1 MKLTGLELFGFK
13 SFLNRTTFHF
23 NHGISSIVGPNG
35 CGKSNIVDA
44 IVWASGERGTK
55 SLRVKDMGDVIFHGS
70 NGKRP
75 VNIAEVAIEL
85 SDGNKDF
92 IVKRRIYRDG
102 SNEYYLNG
110 TLVRLKDIQDFFLGS
125 GIGLNAYAIVEQGKI
140 ESFIQMK
147 PHERRVVIEETSGV
161 TRFEEKKREAIL
173 RMEEV
178 RANLER
184 VEDIYGEVLRSLE
197 KAEAE
202 WERWKIYKSL
212 ADKQAEI
219 DSLILIDG
227 YMKLTKKLNKA
238 REKRGSFDAEAVAKE
253 EEKNKLKKELEA
265 KEEEFSLTETITRQL
280 EVDIK
285 GKEKDMESRLLEID
299 YLGEEEKKLAEEQ
312 AELIKVKARLEEE
325 ITQNREEIETLK
337 KEQGKLSVLLNDG
350 EKEADRF
357 KTIMEGLK
365 TSIETLEKTMEEERV
380 KLFVVMSST
389 TDINNRVSEIER
401 AEKERNRR
409 KQKKEEER
417 ERFKE
422 RLIALESKQKTHT
435 STLENQK
442 HHMALLAS
450 ERDNVFAK
458 RGDLDSEIVSK
469 KRDIEILRA
478 EKKGKEEFLRQMSS
492 FREDTPDKFPDTK
505 KLIDM
510 VKIDEGKEKALERFF
525 AREMGYYV
533 LTGGNMDAITAAVK
547 QYDENFIF
555 FPEKGAFTFN
565 GQEVDIHVEWISSI
579 EEGLARIKEGEEGIF
594 INEDVFVDSRGFILQ
609 ERAENAIDIKQFR
622 EMKRIQNELKA
633 IQIDIDQLMS
643 TLKDMEAEYY
653 SCEKAYKQAKGD
665 AETKENEMKKT
676 EKEIAIT
683 ETEIKTVRERLFEF
697 DSEIDIFEET
707 PADTIA
713 GLLGEKEKHERE
725 KEGIE
730 KIIRSLKE
738 THENIKKEYEAAS
751 SDWHEITIEM
761 ERKRGRLRSA
771 REDMERKE
779 GLIRHSLEE
788 VYRKQEKAEN
798 IKKDIYGRLT
808 KKEGLEKD
816 YEKLKVMCERDIGRY
831 EELKKTSGTLHME
844 RHALQEG
851 IDAVVKD
858 MERMRNRRE
867 NTETEIAVIVER
879 LDTIVERLTN
889 TYGVTTPEEVSIP
902 ANRDLEHEREK
913 IVEELS
919 DLGEVNFRAEKE
931 YHELKE
937 RAAFLENQK
946 EDLKNAVDSLKKTI
960 LKIDSLSKEI
970 FFETFETV
978 NDAFKKFTFM
988 LFKGGN
994 GYLSFNHDIAGVDM
1008 FVQPPGKKITR
1019 MELLSGGEKTLISL
1033 SFLLALMDTKPS
1045 PLSLMDE
1052 IDAPLDD
1059 ANIMSLMEIIKII
1072 SSKTQIVLITHNR
1085 ITMEYSNT
1093 IYGITM
1099 EEEGIS
1105 KVVSVRL

>member
-161 TRFEEKKREAIL
+161 TRFEEKKREAIV

-178 RANLER
+178 KANLER
-184 VEDIYGEVLRSLE
+184 VEDIYSEVLRSLE

-202 WERWKIYKSL
+202 WERWKIYKSF

-219 DSLILIDG
+219 DSLILVDAYI
-227 YMKLTKKLNKA
+227 KLTKKINKA
-238 REKRGSFDAEAVAKE
+238 REKRESLDAEVAAKE
-253 EEKNKLKKELEA
+253 EEKNKLKKELAA
-265 KEEEFSLTETITRQL
+265 KEEEFSLTETVTRQL

-299 YLGEEEKKLAEEQ
+299 YLAEEEKKLEEEQ
-312 AELIKVKARLEEE
+312 AELTEGKARLEEE
-325 ITQNREEIETLK
+325 ITQNREEIEILNK
-337 KEQGKLSVLLNDG
+337 DQDKLVLLLNDG
-350 EKEADRF
+350 GKEADRF
-357 KTIMEGLK
+357 KTVMEGLK
-365 TSIETLEKTMEEERV
+365 TSIQTLEKTMEEERV

-389 TDINNRVSEIER
+389 SDINNRISEIER
-401 AEKERNRR
+401 AEKDKERR
-409 KQKKEEER
+409 KQKKAEEC

-422 RLIALESKQKTHT
+422 RLAALESKQKIHA
-435 STLENQK
+435 STLESQK
-442 HHMALLAS
+442 QHIASFAS
-450 ERDNVFAK
+450 ERDAAFTK
-458 RGDLDSEIVSK
+458 RGNLNSEISNK
-469 KRDIEILRA
+469 KRDLETLRA

-492 FREDTPDKFPDTK
+492 FREDTPEKLRDTK

-510 VKIDEGKEKALERFF
+510 IKADEGKEKALERFF
-525 AREMGYYV
+525 SKEMGYYV
-533 LTGGNMDAITAAVK
+533 ITDGDTDAVAAVVK
-547 QYDENFIF
+547 KYDENFIF
-555 FPEKGAFTFN
+555 FPEKGAFTLN
-565 GQEVDIHVEWISSI
+565 GQEVDIRVEWISSI
-579 EEGLARIKEGEEGIF
+579 EEGLSRIKKGEEGIF
-594 INEDVFVDSRGFILQ
+594 INEDIFVDSRGFILQ
-609 ERAENAIDIKQFR
+609 ERAEKGIDIKQFR
-622 EMKRIQNELKA
+622 EMKRIRNELKTA
-633 IQIDIDQLMS
+633 QMDIDRLVS
-643 TLKDMEAEYY
+643 ALKGIEIEYY
-653 SCEKAYKQAKGD
+653 NCEKIYKQAKRD
-665 AETKENEMKKT
+665 AEAKEDEMKRT
-676 EKEIAIT
+676 EKDMAIT
-683 ETEIKTVRERLFEF
+683 ETEMKTVMERLVEL
-697 DSEIDIFEET
+697 DSEIDIIGET
-707 PADTIA
+707 PTDTIA
-713 GLLGEKEKHERE
+713 GLLGEKEKYEKE

-738 THENIKKEYEAAS
+738 TLENIKKEYEAAS

-761 ERKRGRLRSA
+761 ERKRGRLKSA
-771 REDMERKE
+771 RENMERKE
-779 GLIRHSLEE
+779 GLIRYSLEE
-788 VYRKQEKAEN
+788 VYRKQKRAEN
-798 IKKDIYGRLT
+798 IKMDLSGRLT

-816 YEKLKVMCERDIGRY
+816 YEKLKVMCEKDIGRY

-844 RHALQEG
+844 RHALQES
-851 IDAVVKD
+851 IDAVIKD
-858 MERMRNRRE
+858 MERMRSRRE
-867 NTETEIAVIVER
+867 NIETEIAVIIER
-879 LDTIVERLTN
+879 LNAIIESLN
-889 TYGVTTPEEVSIP
+889 STYGITTPEEVVLP
-902 ANRDLEHEREK
+902 GGRDLEHERED
-913 IVEELS
+913 IVEALS

-937 RAAFLENQK
+937 RALFLENQK
-946 EDLKNAVDSLKKTI
+946 DDLKNAMDSLKKTI
-960 LKIDSLSKEI
+960 LKIDGLSKEI
-970 FFETFETV
+970 FFETFDTV

-988 LFKGGN
+988 LFKGGH

-1008 FVQPPGKKITR
+1008 FVQPPGKKTTR

-1059 ANIMSLMEIIKII
+1059 ANIASLMEIIKII

-1085 ITMEYSNT
+1085 ITMECSDT

>member
-13 SFLNRTTFHF
+13 SFLNRTIFHF

-161 TRFEEKKREAIL
+161 TRFEEKKREAIT

-178 RANLER
+178 KANLER
-184 VEDIYGEVLRSLE
+184 VEDIYSEVMRSRE
-197 KAEAE
+197 KAETE
-202 WERWKIYKSL
+202 WDRWKIYKSL

-219 DSLILIDG
+219 DALILIDG
-227 YMKLTKKLNKA
+227 YMKLTKKMNKA
-238 REKRGSFDAEAVAKE
+238 KEKKESFDAEVMAKE
-253 EEKNKLKKELEA
+253 GERNKLKQELSV
-265 KEEEFSLTETITRQL
+265 KEEEFSLTETVTRQL

-299 YLGEEEKKLAEEQ
+299 YLEVEKKRLGEER
-312 AELIKVKARLEEE
+312 AELIKGKEGLEEE
-325 ITQNREEIETLK
+325 IIQNREEIEKLK
-337 KEQGKLSVLLNDG
+337 MEQDKLGILLNDG
-350 EKEADRF
+350 EKEADRL
-357 KTIMEGLK
+357 KTVMEGLRDG
-365 TSIETLEKTMEEERV
+365 IETLEKTMEEERV
-380 KLFVVMSST
+380 KLFVVMSSMA
-389 TDINNRVSEIER
+389 DINNRASEIER
-401 AEKERNRR
+401 AEKERDRR

-417 ERFKE
+417 ERFKK
-422 RLIALESKQKTHT
+422 RLITLESKQKTQA
-435 STLENQK
+435 STLESQK
-442 HHMALLAS
+442 RHMALLLS
-450 ERDNVFAK
+450 ERDNAFTK
-458 RGDLDSEIVSK
+458 RGHLNSEISNK
-469 KRDIEILRA
+469 KRDIETLKA
-478 EKKGKEEFLRQMSS
+478 EKKGKEEFLRQISS
-492 FREDTPDKFPDTK
+492 FREDAPEKLPDIK

-510 VKIDEGKEKALERFF
+510 VKTDEGKEKALERFF
-525 AREMGYYV
+525 SKEMGYYV
-533 LTGGNMDAITAAVK
+533 LIGGDTEIITALVK

-565 GQEVDIHVEWISSI
+565 GQEVDINVQWISGI

-594 INEDVFVDSRGFILQ
+594 INDDVFVDSRGFILQ
-609 ERAENAIDIKQFR
+609 DKAEKAIDIKQFR
-622 EMKRIQNELKA
+622 EIKRIRNELKT
-633 IQIDIDQLMS
+633 IQIDIDRLTS
-643 TLKDMEAEYY
+643 ILKDTEVEYY
-653 SCEKAYKQAKGD
+653 NCEKIYKQVKRD
-665 AETKENEMKKT
+665 AEIKEDEMKKT
-676 EKEIAIT
+676 EKEMAIT
-683 ETEIKTVRERLFEF
+683 ETEIKTVRERFFEL

-707 PADTIA
+707 PAYTIT
-713 GLLGEKEKHERE
+713 GLLEEKEKYERE

-730 KIIRSLKE
+730 KIIKSFKE

-751 SDWHEITIEM
+751 SGWHEITIEM
-761 ERKRGRLRSA
+761 ERKRGRLKSV
-771 REDMERKE
+771 REDTERKE
-779 GLIRHSLEE
+779 GAVRYSLEE
-788 VYRKQEKAEN
+788 VYRKQGKAES
-798 IKKDIYGRLT
+798 IKKDIDGCLI

-816 YEKLKVMCERDIGRY
+816 YEKLKIMCEKDIGRY

-851 IDAVVKD
+851 IDAAIKD
-858 MERMRNRRE
+858 MERLRNRRE
-867 NTETEIAVIVER
+867 NIETEIAVIIER
-879 LDTIVERLTN
+879 LDTIIERLNN
-889 TYGVTTPEEVSIP
+889 TYGITAPEETGIP
-902 ANRDLEHEREK
+902 AGRDLEHEREE
-913 IVEELS
+913 IVEALS

-931 YHELKE
+931 YNELKE
-937 RAAFLENQK
+937 RSVFLENQK
-946 EDLKNAVDSLKKTI
+946 EDLKNAMDSLKKTI
-960 LKIDSLSKEI
+960 LKIDNLSKEI
-970 FFETFETV
+970 FFETFNTV

-1059 ANIMSLMEIIKII
+1059 ANIVSLMEIIKII

-1105 KVVSVRL
+1105 KVVSVKL